1 MRQGFQAEE
10 EPCMKTGLWPVE
22 GKLSQSQVT
31 EHGTLYMQGRG
42 GDQQAHQ
49 VGFLN

>member
-22 GKLSQSQVT
+22 ETEPVT
-31 EHGTLYMQGRG
+31 SDQNMVHCICKAVGGGTSRHIRL
-42 GDQQAHQ
+42 D
-49 VGFLN
+49 F